1 MLLAYNEVV
10 SMPRTLLAMLLLC
23 VPRGQAADDA
33 AAIRDAVA
41 AMQRGDFVSAEQKL
55 RGELGAHSAD
65 ARILSLLGVA
75 LDNQKRLG
83 EADGFHRRALA
94 IAPKSIDVLGNFGNH
109 LAASGDEESAGQA
122 WMKIVAIDP
131 ANVNANLQLA
141 RQALKRKSGAE
152 ALRHLTRLPADQ
164 QEASPAAV
172 LRLGALFLAGN
183 RVEAE
188 GLAARLSTAS
198 EADLKLSFSVGV
210 ALANAGQYDAAESF
224 FTRVLAAAPADFN
237 VLYNLGVVA
246 SLAGHHQRARDLLEA
261 AIRQQPK
268 NPEVLFRL
276 AGVDFALKQA
286 ETAIGLL
293 AQAAKLAPERADIQ
307 KLLAITTT
315 NIGALA
321 DAIAA
326 WDRYLKLQ
334 PNDDTARRERGYAAV
349 QVGQLAAGI
358 ADLEWFLSRHP
369 DDATG
374 QYELGMAKLQTDPA
388 QGLPHLEKALA
399 VKPDFA
405 AARAAR
411 GNLYYQQ
418 GKPEAA
424 VADLESAAKLQ
435 PDDAINL
442 DRLGQTYL
450 ALDRAADSVRVL
462 RRAAELAPEDS
473 KIQLHYAR
481 ALADAGET
489 AEAKVAMDR
498 FRQLGPATKS
508 GVPAG
513 LVEYLALTPDERRAD
528 YRARVEKA
536 IREHADDGAAQLEY
550 LKLSIED
557 GKPEQIQGAVR
568 KIVEMKSGAPVLIGA
583 GRALLAARQ
592 YALAK
597 ELLEQAAGS
606 GVSGDVEVD
615 VAIARARILDA
626 AGKAD
631 EAIAALHESLEA
643 APRRPDLY
651 WHAAALLVKNHRA
664 SDAVRVLDAAARAL
678 PEDLEILLM
687 KATALELAGQ
697 NQDALRLLDDIQN
710 RRPEWAP
717 VWVARGLMLAAH
729 QRAVEARRAFET
741 AVALGARTP
750 DASDLARLFQSKPP
764 SQW

>member
-1 MLLAYNEVV
+1 ML
-10 SMPRTLLAMLLLC
+10 RTLLAMLLLC
-23 VPRGQAADDA
+23 VSRGQAADDT

-55 RGELGAHSAD
+55 RAELGAHPAD

-75 LDNQKRLG
+75 LDNQKKLR

-94 IAPKSIDVLGNFGNH
+94 IAPKSVDVLGNYGNH
-109 LAASGDEESAGQA
+109 LAASGDEEGAGQA
-122 WMKIVAIDP
+122 LMKIVALDP

-152 ALRHLTRLPADQ
+152 ALRYLARLPADQ
-164 QEASPAAV
+164 QDAPPAAV
-172 LRLGALFLAGN
+172 LRLEALFVAGN
-183 RVEAE
+183 RMEAE
-188 GLAARLSTAS
+188 ALATRLSKAS
-198 EADLKLSFSVGV
+198 EGDLRLSFSVGV
-210 ALANAGQYDAAESF
+210 ALANAGQFDAAEVL
-224 FTRVLAAAPADFN
+224 FTRVMATAPADFN

-246 SLAGHHQRARDLLEA
+246 SLAGHHQRARDLLETA
-261 AIRQQPK
+261 LRQQPK

-276 AGVDFALKQA
+276 AGVDFALKQTEA
-286 ETAIGLL
+286 AAGLL

-307 KLLAITTT
+307 KLLAVTT
-315 NIGALA
+315 NSLGALA
-321 DAIAA
+321 DSIAA

-334 PNDDTARRERGYAAV
+334 PNDDTARRERGYTAV

-358 ADLEWFLSRHP
+358 ADLEWFLARHP

-399 VKPDFA
+399 LKPDFA
-405 AARAAR
+405 AARSAR
-411 GNLYYQQ
+411 GNLHYQQ

-424 VADLESAAKLQ
+424 VADLEAAAKLQ

-450 ALDRAADSVRVL
+450 ALERAADSVRVL

-481 ALADAGET
+481 ALEDAGEV

-498 FRQLGPATKS
+498 FRQMGPATKG

-536 IREHADDGAAQLEY
+536 VREHPDDGAAQLEY
-550 LKLSIED
+550 LKLSIEN
-557 GKPEQIQGAVR
+557 GKTEQIQGAAR
-568 KIVEMKSGAPVLIGA
+568 RIAEMKPNAPVLIGA

-592 YALAK
+592 YELAAG
-597 ELLEQAAGS
+597 LLEQAAARDAS
-606 GVSGDVEVD
+606 GGVD
-615 VAIARARILDA
+615 LAIARARILDA
-626 AGKAD
+626 AGKPD
-631 EAIAALHESLEA
+631 EAIAALHDSLEA
-643 APRRPDLY
+643 APRRSDLY

-664 SDAVRVLDAAARAL
+664 SEAVRVLDAAARAL

-710 RRPEWAP
+710 RRPEWAS

-729 QRAVEARRAFET
+729 QRSAEARGALET
-741 AVALGARTP
+741 AVALGARSP
-750 DASDLARLFQSKPP
+750 EASDLERLFQAKPP